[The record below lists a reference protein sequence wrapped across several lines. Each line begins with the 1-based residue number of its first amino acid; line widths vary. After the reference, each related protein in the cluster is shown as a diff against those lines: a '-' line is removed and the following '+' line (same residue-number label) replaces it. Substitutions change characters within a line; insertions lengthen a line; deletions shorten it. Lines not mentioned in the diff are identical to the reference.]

1 LDVSNVRVHGVTSPD
16 QREQLQTALGAKLTV
31 DRILGR
37 GGMATVYL
45 AHDPKHNRSVALK
58 VLHPELAATLG
69 PERFRREISLV
80 AKLQHPHILG
90 VYDSGET
97 PGGQL
102 WFTMP
107 FVEGESLR
115 DRLRRE
121 HQLSVEDTLR
131 IARDIGGALDYAH
144 RAGFV
149 HRDIKPENILF
160 SGDHALLAD
169 FGVARSMDPATEP
182 GDERRHSGET
192 LTHSGFAVGTP
203 AYMSPEQASGERT
216 LDARTDEYALA
227 AVVYEMLAGETPY
240 TASTPQAMI
249 AKMMATKAPSIRIV
263 RRDVAPGIDTAIR
276 KALAATPA
284 ARYPTA
290 GAFVAALETGAAQEG
305 QEPRVPLKWLAAAVL
320 AIALLTGG
328 GYYWYTR
335 SSAASGP
342 VMLAVLPFD
351 NVGDS
356 ANAYFAEG
364 ITDEIRSKLTG
375 LPGLQV
381 IASASSNDYRH
392 TRKSPQEIG
401 HELGVHYLL
410 VGHVQWD
417 RRSGSSGQ
425 PRVRVDPELVQ
436 VDGVRTPTAR
446 WQQSI
451 DAPLVD
457 VFKVQTD
464 IATAV
469 AEQLRITLGAGER
482 ATLAQRPTRNMD
494 AYDAFLRGEA
504 YDEEGNGPNSER
516 AAIAAYQEAVHLDSG
531 FAQAW
536 ANLAYAHINIYG
548 SGSASTAEEGD
559 SALRDVRR
567 ALAIA
572 PDLPDAH
579 STMSY
584 YYSVVERDFPKAL
597 SEARSAHAETNPKLL
612 DQLGYAHE
620 RLGQWDSTVASF
632 QTAVQLDPRDPGT
645 LADLGFALM
654 YLRRYAAAKTA
665 LDRARALNPG
675 DLTYVEWRV
684 MASLGEGD
692 LDGAQQVLRT
702 VPATVDQ
709 TSLVSA
715 IAPERGQ
722 EWILD
727 DAQRR
732 HLLTLRQS
740 DFDND
745 RPTWALTLAQAYGT
759 LGDTRRSRAYADSAV
774 AAYNAMIVKMPATAG
789 GYSGLGVAYAYAGR
803 SADAVS
809 AGEHGVALQPL
820 SRDARVGVIYLH
832 NLARIYTITKQPER
846 AIDVLDTLVSHPGY
860 LSPGWIRIDP
870 TFASLRG
877 NPRFDRITSPH
888 RTDSAGQSS
897 LRRARRVPAP
907 TFAAEERHGG
917 SLRPPEIGDEER
929 DASGA
934 VIQAV
939 RMRGRIGGGDSR
951 GARRERAGAPVPR
964 GVAGRAVSREQRV
977 GQSPQPATDVGEGV
991 GRVFPGAPGGVA
1003 G

>member
-1 LDVSNVRVHGVTSPD
+1 LDVSNVRVHDVTSPD
-16 QREQLQTALGAKLTV
+16 QREQLQAALGAKLTIE
-31 DRILGR
+31 RILGQ

-45 AHDPKHNRSVALK
+45 ARDPKHGRLVALK

-69 PERFRREISLV
+69 PERFRREISLA

-97 PGGQL
+97 PSGQL

-121 HQLSVEDTLR
+121 RQLSVEDTLR

-144 RAGFV
+144 GAGFV

-192 LTHSGFAVGTP
+192 LTHTGFAVGTP
-203 AYMSPEQASGERT
+203 AYMSPEQASGDRT

-305 QEPRVPLKWLAAAVL
+305 REPRVPLKWLAAAVL

-335 SSAASGP
+335 TSAASGP

-401 HELGVHYLL
+401 RELGVHYLL
-410 VGHVQWD
+410 VGHVRWD
-417 RRSGSSGQ
+417 RHSGSSGQ

-436 VDGVRTPTAR
+436 VDGVRVPTAR

-457 VFKVQTD
+457 VFKVQAD

-469 AEQLRITLGAGER
+469 AEQLQLTLGAGGR

-494 AYDAFLRGEA
+494 AYDAFLRGSA
-504 YDEEGNGPNSER
+504 YDDEGNGASSER

-548 SGSASTAEEGD
+548 SSGSSTAEGD
-559 SALRDVRR
+559 SALRDARR
-567 ALAIA
+567 ALAIR

-579 STMSY
+579 ATMSY
-584 YYSVVERDFPKAL
+584 YYSVVEHDFTKAL
-597 SEARSAHAETNPKLL
+597 GEARSAHAETNPKLL
-612 DQLGYAHE
+612 DQLAYAEE
-620 RLGQWDSTVASF
+620 RLGQWDSTVANL
-632 QTAVQLDPRDPGT
+632 QTAVQLDPRDPSA
-645 LADLGFALM
+645 LSDLGFALM
-654 YLRRYAAAKTA
+654 YLRRYTGAKSSLDHA
-665 LDRARALNPG
+665 LALNPV
-675 DLTYVEWRV
+675 DLTYIEWRV

-692 LDGAQQVLRT
+692 LAGAQQVLHT
-702 VPATVDQ
+702 VPPTVDQ
-709 TSLVSA
+709 TSLVA
-715 IAPERGQ
+715 HIAPERRQ
-722 EWILD
+722 EWVLD

-732 HLLTLRQS
+732 HLLTLS
-740 DFDND
+740 PADFDED
-745 RPTWALTLAQAYGT
+745 RPTWALTRAEAYAT
-759 LGDTRRSRAYADSAV
+759 LGDGPRSRAYADSAA
-774 AAYNAMIVKMPATAG
+774 AAYRMLLVKMPANAG
-789 GYSGLGVAYAYAGR
+789 VYSSLGIAYAYAGR
-803 SADAVS
+803 LADAVS
-809 AGEHGVALQPL
+809 AGEHGAALQPL
-820 SRDARVGVIYLH
+820 ARDARVGVVYLH
-832 NLARIYTITKQPER
+832 NLACIYTIAKQPER

-877 NPRFDRITSPH
+877 NPRFDRLVSAQ
-888 RTDSAGQSS
+888 RADSAGQSS
-897 LRRARRVPAP
+897 LRRGRRVPAP
-907 TFAAEERHGG
+907 TFAAEEGHAGR
-917 SLRPPEIGDEER
+917 LRPLEIGDEER
-929 DASGA
+929 DAGGA

-951 GARRERAGAPVPR
+951 STRRESRGTPVPR
-964 GVAGRAVSREQRV
+964 RVAFCAVSREQRV
-977 GQSPQPATDVGEGV
+977 GQSPQPATDVGDGV
-991 GRVFPGAPGGVA
+991 GCVLPGAPGRAPG
-1003 G
+1003 

>member
-1 LDVSNVRVHGVTSPD
+1 LSSPD
-16 QREQLQTALGAKLTV
+16 PREQLQAALGAQLTIE
-31 DRILGR
+31 RILGR

-45 AHDPKHNRSVALK
+45 ARDPKHGRSVALK
-58 VLHPELAATLG
+58 VLHPELSATLG
-69 PERFRREISLV
+69 PERFRREIALA

-97 PGGQL
+97 SAGQL

-107 FVEGESLR
+107 YVEGESLR

-169 FGVARSMDPATEP
+169 FGIARSMDAITPP
-182 GDERRHSGET
+182 GETRRPSGET
-192 LTHSGFAVGTP
+192 LTHTGFAVGTP
-203 AYMSPEQASGERT
+203 AYMSPEQASGDRT

-240 TASTPQAMI
+240 VASTPQAMI
-249 AKMMATKAPSIRIV
+249 AKMMANAPPSVRII
-263 RRDVAPGIDTAIR
+263 RRDVTRGIDTAIR

-284 ARYPTA
+284 ARYPSA
-290 GAFVAALETGAAQEG
+290 GAFVAALQAGAEG
-305 QEPRVPLKWLAAAVL
+305 SIDPGFPLRRLAAGLIVAAVL
-320 AIALLTGG
+320 AGG
-328 GYYWYTR
+328 GFLWYARMPKAT
-335 SSAASGP
+335 GP

-381 IASASSNDYRH
+381 IASGSSNEFRH
-392 TRKSPQEIG
+392 SAKSQAEIG
-401 HELGVHYLL
+401 RELGVHYLL
-410 VGHVQWD
+410 VGRVRWD
-417 RRSGSSGQ
+417 RRAGPGGQ

-436 VDGVRTPTAR
+436 VADVRIPTAR

-457 VFKVQTD
+457 VFQVQTD

-469 AEQLRITLGAGER
+469 AEQLRLTLGAGER
-482 ATLAQRPTRNMD
+482 ATLAERPTQNMD
-494 AYDAFLRGEA
+494 AYDAFLRGTA
-504 YDEEGNGPNSER
+504 YDEEGNGASSER
-516 AAIAAYQEAVHLDSG
+516 AAVAAYQEAVHLDSG

-548 SGSASTAEEGD
+548 SGNAATAEGD
-559 SALRDVRR
+559 SALRDARR

-579 STMSY
+579 ATMSY
-584 YYSVVERDFPKAL
+584 YYSVVERDFVKAQR
-597 SEARSAHAETNPKLL
+597 EARSAHAETNPKLL
-612 DQLGYAHE
+612 DQLGYAEE
-620 RLGQWDSTVASF
+620 RLGQWDSAVAKF
-632 QTAVQLDPRDPGT
+632 QTAVQLDPRDPSASG
-645 LADLGFALM
+645 DLGFALVN
-654 YLRRYAAAKTA
+654 LRRYGGAKMA

-675 DLTYVEWRV
+675 DLTYLEWRIT
-684 MASLGEGD
+684 ASLGEGD
-692 LDGAQQVLRT
+692 LAAAQQLLHT

-709 TSLVSA
+709 TSLVVA

-722 EWILD
+722 QWILD
-727 DAQRR
+727 DGQRR
-732 HLLTLRQS
+732 HLLTLRPS
-740 DFDND
+740 DFDED
-745 RPTWALTLAQAYGT
+745 RPTWALTLAEAYAT
-759 LGDTRRSRAYADSAV
+759 LGDATRSRAYADSA
-774 AAYNAMIVKMPATAG
+774 AAACNAVILKTPSNAG
-789 GYSGLGVAYAYAGR
+789 AYSSLGVAYAYAGR
-803 SADAVS
+803 PADAVR

-820 SRDARVGVIYLH
+820 SRDARVGVVYLH
-832 NLARIYTITKQPER
+832 NLARIYTMAKQPER
-846 AIDVLDTLVSHPGY
+846 AIDVLDTLMNHPGY

-870 TFASLRG
+870 NFAPLRG
-877 NPRFDRITSPH
+877 NPRFDRLTRAPLA
-888 RTDSAGQSS
+888 DSAAQSS
-897 LRRARRVPAP
+897 LPARSAVPAP
-907 TFAAEERHGG
+907 AFAAEEGHPRR
-917 SLRPPEIGDEER
+917 LRPLEIRNEQR
-929 DASGA
+929 DAHVA

-939 RMRGRIGGGDSR
+939 GMRRWLGGDDAR
-951 GARRERAGAPVPR
+951 RARRERDGPAVPR
-964 GVAGRAVSREQRV
+964 RIASRTVPRQQRIR
-977 GQSPQPATDVGEGV
+977 QSRQPAADVGDGV
-991 GRVFPGAPGGVA
+991 GRVLPGTPGRTIG
-1003 G
+1003 

>member
-1 LDVSNVRVHGVTSPD
+1 LEIPNVRAHGVTSPD
-16 QREQLQTALGAKLTV
+16 PREQLQAALGAQLTIE
-31 DRILGR
+31 RILGR

-45 AHDPKHNRSVALK
+45 AHDPKHGRSVALK
-58 VLHPELAATLG
+58 VLHPELSATLG
-69 PERFRREISLV
+69 PERFRREIALA

-97 PGGQL
+97 PTGQL

-107 FVEGESLR
+107 YVEGESLR

-121 HQLSVEDTLR
+121 RQLSVEDALR

-144 RAGFV
+144 HSGFV

-169 FGVARSMDPATEP
+169 FGVARSMDVTTPP
-182 GDERRHSGET
+182 GETRHPSVET

-203 AYMSPEQASGERT
+203 AYMSPEQASGDRM

-227 AVVYEMLAGETPY
+227 AVVYEMLAGETPFV
-240 TASTPQAMI
+240 ASTPQAMI
-249 AKMMATKAPSIRIV
+249 AKMMASAAPSVRIV
-263 RRDVAPGIDTAIR
+263 RRDVPRGVDTAIR

-284 ARYPTA
+284 ARYPSA
-290 GAFVAALETGAAQEG
+290 GAFVTALETGLAQG
-305 QEPRVPLKWLAAAVL
+305 GTEPRVPLKWLVAAVVAIVLL
-320 AIALLTGG
+320 AGG
-328 GYYWYTR
+328 GYVWYTR
-335 SSAASGP
+335 STAAPGP

-381 IASASSNDYRH
+381 IASGSSNDYRH
-392 TRKSPQEIG
+392 SKKSSKEIG
-401 HELGVHYLL
+401 RELGVHYLL
-410 VGHVQWD
+410 VGHVRWD
-417 RRSGSSGQ
+417 RQSGPGGQ
-425 PRVRVDPELVQ
+425 PRVRVNPELVQ
-436 VDGVRTPTAR
+436 VDGVPIPTSR
-446 WQQSI
+446 WQESI

-469 AEQLRITLGAGER
+469 AEQLRLTLGAGER

-504 YDEEGNGPNSER
+504 YDQEGNGANSER

-536 ANLAYAHINIYG
+536 ANLAYAHITIYG
-548 SGSASTAEEGD
+548 SGSAAAEEGD

-567 ALAIA
+567 ALTIS

-584 YYSVVERDFPKAL
+584 YYSVVERDFVKAL

-612 DQLGYAHE
+612 DQLGYAEE
-620 RLGQWDSTVASF
+620 RLGQWDSTVATF
-632 QTAVQLDPRDPGT
+632 QTAVQLDPRDPGN

-654 YLRRYAAAKTA
+654 YLRRYPAAKMA

-675 DLTYVEWRV
+675 ELTYVEWRV

-692 LDGAQQVLRT
+692 LAGAQQVLHA
-702 VPATVDQ
+702 VPGTVDQ
-709 TSLVSA
+709 TSLVAA

-722 EWILD
+722 QWMLD

-732 HLLTLRQS
+732 HLLTLRPS
-740 DFDND
+740 DFDDD
-745 RPTWALTLAQAYGT
+745 RPTWALTLAEAYST
-759 LGDTRRSRAYADSAV
+759 LGDARRSRAYADSAA
-774 AAYNAMIVKMPATAG
+774 AAYTAMILKMPANAG
-789 GYSGLGVAYAYAGR
+789 AYSGLGVAYAYAGR
-803 SADAVS
+803 SADAVT

-820 SRDARVGVIYLH
+820 ARDARVGVVYLH
-832 NLARIYTITKQPER
+832 NLACIYTITKQPER

-870 TFASLRG
+870 TFAPLHS
-877 NPRFDRITSPH
+877 NPRFERLTSAH
-888 RTDSAGQSS
+888 RADTAGQSS
-897 LRRARRVPAP
+897 LWRGKRVPGP
-907 TFAAEERHGG
+907 TFAAEEGHSGH
-917 SLRPPEIGDEER
+917 LRPLEIGDEEG
-929 DASGA
+929 DARRA

-939 RMRGRIGGGDSR
+939 RMRGRVGSGDPR
-951 GARRERAGAPVPR
+951 GARRESGRAPVPR
-964 GVAGRAVSREQRV
+964 SVASRPVPREQRIR
-977 GQSPQPATDVGEGV
+977 QSRQPTADVGDRV
-991 GRVFPGAPGGVA
+991 GRVLPGAPGRAVG
-1003 G
+1003 

>member
-1 LDVSNVRVHGVTSPD
+1 LDISNVRVHDVTSPD

-97 PGGQL
+97 PSGQL

-192 LTHSGFAVGTP
+192 LTHTGFAVGTP
-203 AYMSPEQASGERT
+203 AYMSPEQASGDRT

-290 GAFVAALETGAAQEG
+290 GAFVTALETGAVQEG
-305 QEPRVPLKWLAAAVL
+305 REPRVPLRWLAAAVL

-335 SSAASGP
+335 SSAAPGP

-401 HELGVHYLL
+401 RELGVHYLL

-417 RRSGSSGQ
+417 RRSGSSGE

-457 VFKVQTD
+457 VFKVQSD

-469 AEQLRITLGAGER
+469 AEQLRITLGAGDR
-482 ATLAQRPTRNMD
+482 ATLAQRPTLNMD

-504 YDEEGNGPNSER
+504 YDEEGNGPSSER

-548 SGSASTAEEGD
+548 SGSASTEEGD
-559 SALRDVRR
+559 SALRDARR

-572 PDLPDAH
+572 PDLADAH

-597 SEARSAHAETNPKLL
+597 SEARSAHAGTNPKLL
-612 DQLGYAHE
+612 DQLGYAEE

-632 QTAVQLDPRDPGT
+632 QTAVQLDPRDPGNA
-645 LADLGFALM
+645 ADLGFALM
-654 YLRRYAAAKTA
+654 YLRRYPAAKTA
-665 LDRARALNPG
+665 LDRARVLNPG

-692 LDGAQQVLRT
+692 LAGAQQVLHS
-702 VPATVDQ
+702 VPATVDP
-709 TSLVSA
+709 TSLVAA
-715 IAPERGQ
+715 IAPERRQ

-727 DAQRR
+727 DAQRQR
-732 HLLTLRQS
+732 LLTLHPS
-740 DFDND
+740 DFDDD
-745 RPTWALTLAQAYGT
+745 RPTWALTLAEAYAT
-759 LGDTRRSRAYADSAV
+759 LGDARRSRAYADTAV
-774 AAYNAMIVKMPATAG
+774 AAFNAMLQKVPANG
-789 GYSGLGVAYAYAGR
+789 GTYSGLGVANAYAGR
-803 SADAVS
+803 PAEAAS
-809 AGEHGVALQPL
+809 AGERAVALQPL
-820 SRDARVGVIYLH
+820 SRDARVGVVYLH
-832 NLARIYTITKQPER
+832 NLACIYALTKQPER

-877 NPRFDRITSPH
+877 NPRFDRLVSAH
-888 RTDSAGQSS
+888 RADSAAQSS
-897 LRRARRVPAP
+897 LPRRRHVPAP
-907 TFAAEERHGG
+907 TLAAEKRHGG
-917 SLRPPEIGDEER
+917 SLWPPEISDEER

-934 VIQAV
+934 VIEAV
-939 RMRGRIGGGDSR
+939 RMWGRIGGGHAR
-951 GARRERAGAPVPR
+951 RARRERDGAPVPGR
-964 GVAGRAVSREQRV
+964 VAGRAVSREQRV

-991 GRVFPGAPGGVA
+991 GRVFPGAPGGVV